1 MIITNSQHERCMTK
15 IIEVIFD
22 DNVFKQIYRVGICE
36 HEQMT
41 AFVSRHPNK
50 EVLVELAG
58 TLSH

>member
-1 MIITNSQHERCMTK
+1 MTK